1 MEKDKPS
8 ILEYKG
14 DSPRWAAL
22 KSFVTST
29 TLWSA
34 GFMAFDAAIG
44 RAFDKNFFTNNRFP
58 YSGKL
63 GIRFNVGISALG
75 GLWDAYNAYKKA
87 DAAQDQHT
95 KLVADNIAMRAQLNQ
110 TGQILRHVADEV
122 GKGALADSSLTLD
135 ESKTPPSHVAKLEA
149 AKAAAEA
156 QAALGKI

>member
-1 MEKDKPS
+1 MEKAKTS
-8 ILEYKG
+8 ILEFQG

-34 GFMAFDAAIG
+34 GFIAFDAALG
-44 RAFDKNFFTNNRFP
+44 RVTDKNFFKNNHFP
-58 YSGKL
+58 YSSKL
-63 GIRFNVGISALG
+63 MFGITSVLAVGN
-75 GLWDAYNAYKKA
+75 GLLDARNAYKKA
-87 DAAQDQHT
+87 SSVQDQHT